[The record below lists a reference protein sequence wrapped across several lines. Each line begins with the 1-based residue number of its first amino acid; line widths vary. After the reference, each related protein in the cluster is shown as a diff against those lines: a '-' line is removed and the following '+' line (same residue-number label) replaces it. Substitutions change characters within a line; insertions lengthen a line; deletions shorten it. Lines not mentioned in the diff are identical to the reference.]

1 MKIRSYLFVLTAAAL
16 LPLVVFSA
24 LITGVLWKTQQ
35 SAQDLRF
42 SERVKGMSI
51 ALDRELLGSMRVL
64 EILARSASLDTE
76 DLAIFYARARR
87 VRDQEKG
94 WQTIILAEASGR
106 EVFDVRRPFG
116 SPLRQRVDR
125 ATLQQAIRARR
136 PIVSRLLEGPG
147 PGEFRT
153 FIGVPVAS
161 REGIQYVLLAEL
173 DAASWLSFLRTYP
186 IAADATMTLLDQD
199 GYIIAQTL
207 ENARWVGKPGAPD
220 LRERSREST
229 LAAYR
234 TTGLEGEPLY
244 SAHSRSAVSGWTMAT
259 GVPVAAVNSVL
270 WKSTL
275 ATAGGVVL
283 AIALAG
289 GLALL
294 LSRRVARPITA
305 LARLSAALSGGT
317 PPPPDEPG
325 LRISEVDDVA
335 RVLHQAAADRRVNEA
350 RFEVLAQLAP
360 AGLFQTDAGGG
371 YVYVNDQ
378 WCAITGISR
387 QHATGAGWVDAL
399 HEDDRERVTR
409 HWDDAI
415 KLQCDFSSEYRL
427 RPVGGETRWVTAQAR
442 PVRNWRD
449 AVVSHVGLITDT
461 TDLKR
466 AAERR
471 EEFLQR
477 IQTARMVA
485 ESASHAKD
493 EFLGVVSHE
502 LRNPLNSIQLWLE
515 VLRPRAGDHPQIA
528 RALEF
533 IKRAADTQTKLIDD
547 LLDVARIES
556 GKLRMEVATVPLGP
570 ILTAAQDSVRLAVA
584 AKGITLE
591 LKLEEGAL
599 AVTGDSGRL
608 QQIASNLLSNA
619 VKFTPKDGKIEVLL
633 RRAGSHARVIVKDN
647 GEGIAPEFLPHIFER
662 FRQADASSSRTAP
675 GLGLG
680 LSIARQLVEL
690 HGGRIWAES
699 AGNGNGATFFVDLP
713 LAPAIAVLAEPGE
726 GGDDKPMTVVQ
737 GLRLL
742 VVEDEEGARE
752 ALAFLLRSAGA
763 RVATASSV
771 RDALDLLDREPYDV
785 MVSDIGMPGQDGYDL
800 ISQLR
805 QRPRDHGGGTPSIA
819 LTAYAGVDN
828 ERRALSA
835 GYQMH
840 LAKPIRPSALTQA
853 IAALVRSRH
862 DELSAAE

>member
-173 DAASWLSFLRTYP
+173 DAASWLSFLQTYP
-186 IAADATMTLLDQD
+186 VAADATMTLLDQD
-199 GYIIAQTL
+199 GHIIARTL
-207 ENARWVGKPGAPD
+207 DNARWVGKSAAPD

-234 TTGLEGEPLY
+234 TTGLEGERLY

-275 ATAGGVVL
+275 LTAGGVVL

-294 LSRRVARPITA
+294 LSRNAARPISA
-305 LARLSAALSGGT
+305 LARLSSAFSGGSS
-317 PPPPDEPG
+317 PPPDERG
-325 LRISEVDDVA
+325 LRISEVDEVA

-415 KLQCDFSSEYRL
+415 KLQCDFATEYRL
-427 RPVGGETRWVTAQAR
+427 RQTGGEERWVTAQAR

-449 AVVSHVGLITDT
+449 TVVSHVGFITDT

-466 AAERR
+466 VAERR
-471 EEFLQR
+471 EELMER
-477 IQTARMVA
+477 IQAARMAA

-493 EFLGVVSHE
+493 EFFGVVSHE

-547 LLDVARIES
+547 LLDVARIEA
-556 GKLRMEVATVPLGP
+556 GKLRMEVVTVPLGP
-570 ILTAAQDSVRLAVA
+570 ILTAALDSVRLAVA

-591 LKLEEGAL
+591 LRLAEGSQ
-599 AVTGDSGRL
+599 AVTGDSSRL
-608 QQIASNLLSNA
+608 QQVASNLLSNA
-619 VKFTPKDGKIEVLL
+619 IKFTPKGGKVEVSLG
-633 RRAGSHARVIVKDN
+633 RTDSHARLIVKDD

-662 FRQADASSSRTAP
+662 FRQADTSSSRTAP

-699 AGNGNGATFFVDLP
+699 PGKGKGATFFVELP
-713 LAPAIAVLAEPGE
+713 LAPAIAVLAESRGRD
-726 GGDDKPMTVVQ
+726 DDKQTAPVQ

-742 VVEDEEGARE
+742 VVEDEPGARE
-752 ALAFLLRSAGA
+752 ALASLLRSAGA
-763 RVATASSV
+763 RVATAGSV
-771 RDALDLLDREPYDV
+771 GEALDLLERERFDV

-800 ISQLR
+800 IRQLR
-805 QRPRDHGGGTPSIA
+805 QRPRDHGSRTPGIA

-840 LAKPIRPSALTQA
+840 LAKPIKPSVLTQA
-853 IAALVRSRH
+853 IAGLARSRR
-862 DELSAAE
+862 DKLSTAD

>member
-1 MKIRSYLFVLTAAAL
+1 MKIRSYLLVLTAAAL

-24 LITGVLWKTQQ
+24 LITGVLWNVQQ
-35 SAQDLRF
+35 SAQEQRF

-51 ALDRELLGSMRVL
+51 ALDRELLGSTRVL
-64 EILARSASLDTE
+64 ELLAQSTSLESE
-76 DLAIFYARARR
+76 DLGRFYGRARR

-106 EVFDVRRPFG
+106 EIFDVRRPFG
-116 SPLRQRVDR
+116 SPLREQVDG
-125 ATLQQAIRARR
+125 ATLQHAIRARR
-136 PIVSRLLEGPG
+136 PVVSRLLGGPG

-153 FIGVPVAS
+153 FIAVPVGN
-161 REGIQYVLLAEL
+161 RQGTQHVLLAEI

-199 GYIIAQTL
+199 GHIIARTL
-207 ENARWVGKPGAPD
+207 DHARWVGKPAPSE
-220 LRERSREST
+220 LWERSRESA

-234 TTGLEGEPLY
+234 TTGLEGDALY
-244 SAHSRSAVSGWTMAT
+244 SAHSRSVVSGWTMAT
-259 GVPVAAVNSVL
+259 GVPAAAVNRVL

-275 ATAGGVVL
+275 AMAGAVVL

-289 GLALL
+289 ALALL
-294 LSRRVARPITA
+294 LSRKAARPISA

-335 RVLHQAAADRRVNEA
+335 RVLYQAAADRRMNEA
-350 RFEVLAQLAP
+350 RFEVLTQLAP

-378 WCAITGISR
+378 WSAITGISR
-387 QHATGAGWVDAL
+387 QQATGAGWIDAL

-415 KLQCDFSSEYRL
+415 KLQCDFSAEYRL
-427 RPVGGETRWVTAQAR
+427 RRTEGEERWVTAQAR

-449 AVVSHVGLITDT
+449 TVVSHVGFITDA

-471 EEFLQR
+471 EELLER
-477 IQTARMVA
+477 IQAARRAA

-556 GKLRMEVATVPLGP
+556 GKLRMEVVTVPLGP
-570 ILTAAQDSVRLAVA
+570 IVTAAQDSVRLAVA

-591 LKLEEGAL
+591 LRLAEGSL
-599 AVTGDSGRL
+599 AVTGDSSRL
-608 QQIASNLLSNA
+608 QQVASNLLSNA
-619 VKFTPKDGKIEVLL
+619 VKFTPKGGKVEVSL
-633 RRAGSHARVIVKDN
+633 RRTDSHARLIVKDD

-662 FRQADASSSRTAP
+662 FRQADASSTRNAP
-675 GLGLG
+675 GMGLG

-699 AGNGNGATFFVDLP
+699 PGKGKGATFFVDLP
-713 LAPAIAVLAEPGE
+713 LAPAIAVLAESRGR
-726 GGDDKPMTVVQ
+726 DDNKQMALVH

-742 VVEDEEGARE
+742 VVEDEPGARE
-752 ALAFLLRSAGA
+752 ALAFLLRSVGA
-763 RVATASSV
+763 RVATAGSV
-771 RDALDLLDREPYDV
+771 GEALDLLDRERFDV
-785 MVSDIGMPGQDGYDL
+785 MVSDIGMPGQDGYGL
-800 ISQLR
+800 IRQLR
-805 QRPRDHGGGTPSIA
+805 QRPRNHGGGTPSIA

-840 LAKPIRPSALTQA
+840 LAKPIRPSALTEA
-853 IAALVRSRH
+853 IANLARSRS
-862 DELSAAE
+862 DELSAAD

>member
-116 SPLRQRVDR
+116 SPLRQRVDT

-173 DAASWLSFLRTYP
+173 DAASWLSFLQTYP
-186 IAADATMTLLDQD
+186 VAADATMTLLDQD
-199 GYIIAQTL
+199 GHIIARTL
-207 ENARWVGKPGAPD
+207 DNARWVGKSAAPD

-234 TTGLEGEPLY
+234 TTGLEGERLY

-275 ATAGGVVL
+275 LTAGGVVL

-294 LSRRVARPITA
+294 LSRNAARPISA
-305 LARLSAALSGGT
+305 LARLSSAFSGGSS
-317 PPPPDEPG
+317 PPPDERG
-325 LRISEVDDVA
+325 LRISEVDEVA

-415 KLQCDFSSEYRL
+415 KLQCDFATEYRL
-427 RPVGGETRWVTAQAR
+427 RRPDSETRWVTAQAR

-449 AVVSHVGLITDT
+449 TVVSHVGFITDT

-466 AAERR
+466 VAERR
-471 EEFLQR
+471 EELMER
-477 IQTARMVA
+477 IQAARIAA

-493 EFLGVVSHE
+493 EFFGVVSHE

-547 LLDVARIES
+547 LLDVARIEA
-556 GKLRMEVATVPLGP
+556 GKLRMEVVTVPLGP
-570 ILTAAQDSVRLAVA
+570 ILTAALDSVRLAVA
-584 AKGITLE
+584 AKEITLE
-591 LKLEEGAL
+591 LRLAEGSQ
-599 AVTGDSGRL
+599 AVTGDSSRL
-608 QQIASNLLSNA
+608 QQVASNLLSNA
-619 VKFTPKDGKIEVLL
+619 IKFTPKGGKVEVSL
-633 RRAGSHARVIVKDN
+633 RRTDSHARLIVKDD

-662 FRQADASSSRTAP
+662 FRQADTSSSRTAP
-675 GLGLG
+675 G

-699 AGNGNGATFFVDLP
+699 PGKGKGATFFVELP
-713 LAPAIAVLAEPGE
+713 LAPAIAVLAESRGRD
-726 GGDDKPMTVVQ
+726 DDKQTAPVQ

-742 VVEDEEGARE
+742 VVEDEPGARE
-752 ALAFLLRSAGA
+752 ALASLLRSAGA
-763 RVATASSV
+763 RVATAGSV
-771 RDALDLLDREPYDV
+771 GEALDLLERERFDV

-800 ISQLR
+800 IRQLR
-805 QRPRDHGGGTPSIA
+805 QRPRDHGSTTPGIA

-840 LAKPIRPSALTQA
+840 LAKPIKPSVLTQA
-853 IAALVRSRH
+853 IAGLARSRR
-862 DELSAAE
+862 DELSAAD